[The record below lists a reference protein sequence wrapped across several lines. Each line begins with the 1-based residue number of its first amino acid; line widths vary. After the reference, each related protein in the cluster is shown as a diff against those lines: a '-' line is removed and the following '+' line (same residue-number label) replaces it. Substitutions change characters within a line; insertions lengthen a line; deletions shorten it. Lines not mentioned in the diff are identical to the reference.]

1 MQNPP
6 KQPLIPALKLAKLD
20 RQLPSFELI
29 AQCLEEARK
38 VPLRPIEQP
47 FAVGKPVYT
56 YCLSCLVSPETG
68 PDPTWTLFQGEGTRK
83 ESLWTFQT
91 GDAGII
97 RNLITQE
104 CPVDGESNRALQST
118 SLGPSVAAAA
128 ISLTRL
134 QAMDLANN
142 AANTSAGNGGNGG
155 NGGHGHQTEPI
166 GYFKHPG
173 QSMQAV
179 PAMQTQMPAPTA
191 APPPSPYPSQNQSPF
206 PQPPAAPY
214 GQIPSPSFS
223 NPSSSTTNQVT
234 NLAAQDLPKDQQ
246 DQQKKGAPAGGLL
259 GNADMGANRPPVA
272 AWGTTIPP
280 QGAYGEKKSETGA
293 YPAQPRPEIKMSYGG
308 SSSADTIPPID
319 PYSSQ
324 SQYTSQ
330 NDSGDHPLTS
340 IVNNFVNPP
349 AYTKRPPT
357 LEGALTDMT
366 PPSLLQ
372 SMQIGKMTGVLLV
385 VSNEDMVEVYF
396 EEGAAVH
403 AVAPD
408 SKGEAAVME
417 LLTWDVGKFAFFPNE
432 KSNEK
437 SVRRRMEG
445 MLMESAPLMDQYR
458 YLHEVGLTM
467 NSYVIRRQGPVSEAE
482 FEKRVSSGARMDL
495 QKQKAFYQIVDNK
508 STLFELLRK
517 MPMPK
522 VEWIPTLYNLI
533 CCDLVVPSTS
543 NKGDTLVPPLES
555 LGVDRAPIERALNAL
570 KKPETGLMD
579 YPVVWHF
586 IEQEYLR
593 YEHNNSPFCVVLF
606 EMRYR
611 TNNGLELLPPAAI
624 QEAARRI
631 GTVKRNIDIV
641 AHFESPT
648 FILLLPSTQVNA
660 ATLLA
665 KRLCDILWDS
675 SLGSALD
682 TRALA
687 LAFGVAGH
695 PEENQDLKGLMSAA
709 KDALNQSKRSG
720 SPVVAAKKA

>member
-56 YCLSCLVSPETG
+56 YCLTCLVSPETG
-68 PDPTWTLFQGEGTRK
+68 QDPTWTLFQGEGTRK

-97 RNLITQE
+97 RNLVTQE

-134 QAMDLANN
+134 QAMDQANN
-142 AANTSAGNGGNGG
+142 SNAGNGGNGNGG
-155 NGGHGHQTEPI
+155 NGGSSSYGSQTQEPV

-173 QSMQAV
+173 QSMQAMPAVSNTAASMQGV
-179 PAMQTQMPAPTA
+179 PAMQA
-191 APPPSPYPSQNQSPF
+191 APPPSPYQLQPMQNSLAK
-206 PQPPAAPY
+206 PPAAPY
-214 GQIPSPSFS
+214 GQIPAPSQ
-223 NPSSSTTNQVT
+223 SSSNQVT
-234 NLAAQDLPKDQQ
+234 NLATQDQ

-259 GNADMGANRPPVA
+259 GNADGAAANRPPVA

-293 YPAQPRPEIKMSYGG
+293 YQAQPRPEIKMTYGG
-308 SSSADTIPPID
+308 SSSADTIPPVD
-319 PYSSQ
+319 QYS
-324 SQYTSQ
+324 SQ

-555 LGVDRAPIERALNAL
+555 LGVDRAPIEKALNAL

-648 FILLLPSTQVNA
+648 FIMLLPSTQVNA

-695 PEENQDLKGLMSAA
+695 PEENQDLKGLMTAA

-720 SPVVAAKKA
+720 SPVIAAKKAQ

>member
-56 YCLSCLVSPETG
+56 YCLTCLVSPETG
-68 PDPTWTLFQGEGTRK
+68 PDPTWTLSQGEGTRK

-97 RNLITQE
+97 RNLVTQE

-134 QAMDLANN
+134 QAMDQANN
-142 AANTSAGNGGNGG
+142 SNAGNGGNGG
-155 NGGHGHQTEPI
+155 SSSYNSQNPEPV

-173 QSMQAV
+173 QSMQAMPAV
-179 PAMQTQMPAPTA
+179 SGGAPAFQGSASMQGAPAMQA
-191 APPPSPYPSQNQSPF
+191 APPPNPYQLQPVQNSLAK
-206 PQPPAAPY
+206 PPAAPY
-214 GQIPSPSFS
+214 GQIPTPSQ
-223 NPSSSTTNQVT
+223 SSSNQVT
-234 NLAAQDLPKDQQ
+234 NLATQDQ

-259 GNADMGANRPPVA
+259 GNADPGAATANRPPVA

-293 YPAQPRPEIKMSYGG
+293 YQAQPRPEIKMTYGG
-308 SSSADTIPPID
+308 SSSADTIPPVD
-319 PYSSQ
+319 QYS
-324 SQYTSQ
+324 SQ

-555 LGVDRAPIERALNAL
+555 LGVDRAPIEKALNAL

-593 YEHNNSPFCVVLF
+593 FEHNNSPFCVVLF

-648 FILLLPSTQVNA
+648 FIMLLPSTQVNA

-720 SPVVAAKKA
+720 SPVIAAKKAQ